1 MVPKSTVATE
11 PSVGLMVT
19 SDTTLPS
26 ASTGAGAPSSAVTV
40 KVKLSPAWKSRPSS
54 ALVPARSSVV
64 LSACT
69 LVNAAAPVTYWSSAL
84 GAALLS

>member
-1 MVPKSTVATE
+1 
-11 PSVGLMVT
+11 MVT

-54 ALVPARSSVV
+54 VLVPDSGSSHSRFWV
-64 LSACT
+64 

-84 GAALLS
+84 GAVLLS